1 MGGDNTCK
9 ACFAD
14 CTATCKGAFREA
26 DTNGGYSKKL
36 LTDCCADPGLAFY
49 SCLCPCLLQGQISQ
63 AQGRNCCSAC
73 VCTIGPC
80 IASSVPVVGM
90 CCYCSTCCYDIP
102 DRMDFGKQNYLEACF
117 SVSCCC
123 NVPGRVQLAQQL
135 GVKPWNFEE
144 IKRDT
149 SASGETFKSDV
160 MLRNLLVAFANAT
173 SRVYQ
178 LQHYTRANNS
188 ALLAKSA
195 RGLRSDARAHDAPLG
210 DGQPVLD

>member
-9 ACFAD
+9 ACFTD
-14 CTATCKGAFREA
+14 CTATCKGCFREA
-26 DTNGGYSKKL
+26 DTNGNYSKKL
-36 LTDCCADPGLAFY
+36 LTDCCADPGLAAY

-73 VCTIGPC
+73 VCTLGPAL
-80 IASSVPVVGM
+80 ASYVPVVGM

-149 SASGETFKSDV
+149 SASADHFKSDV
-160 MLRNLLVAFANAT
+160 ILRNL
-173 SRVYQ
+173 
-178 LQHYTRANNS
+178 
-188 ALLAKSA
+188 
-195 RGLRSDARAHDAPLG
+195 
-210 DGQPVLD
+210 

>member
-1 MGGDNTCK
+1 MGGNNTCK

-14 CTATCKGAFREA
+14 CSATCKGCFKEA
-26 DTNGGYSKKL
+26 DTSGGYNKKL
-36 LTDCCADPGLAFY
+36 LTDCCADPGLAAY

-73 VCTIGPC
+73 LCTIGPC
-80 IASSVPVVGM
+80 IASYVPVVGQ

-149 SASGETFKSDV
+149 SASADHFKSDV
-160 MLRNLLVAFANAT
+160 MLRNL
-173 SRVYQ
+173 
-178 LQHYTRANNS
+178 
-188 ALLAKSA
+188 
-195 RGLRSDARAHDAPLG
+195 
-210 DGQPVLD
+210 

>member
-1 MGGDNTCK
+1 MG
-9 ACFAD
+9 
-14 CTATCKGAFREA
+14 

-73 VCTIGPC
+73 V
-80 IASSVPVVGM
+80 
-90 CCYCSTCCYDIP
+90 YDIP

-149 SASGETFKSDV
+149 SASADHFKSDV
-160 MLRNLLVAFANAT
+160 MLRNL
-173 SRVYQ
+173 
-178 LQHYTRANNS
+178 
-188 ALLAKSA
+188 
-195 RGLRSDARAHDAPLG
+195 
-210 DGQPVLD
+210 

>member
-36 LTDCCADPGLAFY
+36 LPACCADPGLAFY

-80 IASSVPVVGM
+80 IASYVPVVGP

-149 SASGETFKSDV
+149 SASADHFKQDV
-160 MLRNLLVAFANAT
+160 MLRNL
-173 SRVYQ
+173 
-178 LQHYTRANNS
+178 
-188 ALLAKSA
+188 
-195 RGLRSDARAHDAPLG
+195 
-210 DGQPVLD
+210 